1 MLDPSQQFTELL
13 SRDSRYQVDAYAFV
27 FEALNYAQQEL
38 DMGKE
43 RPSEP
48 LGEEEEEEDEVAQTG
63 PQKHVSGQE
72 LCEAIREYALL
83 QYGYLAKTVLN
94 SWGIKA
100 TGDFGEIVFNLI
112 EIGRMRKTD
121 DDRREDFNE
130 IYDFE
135 VAFQENFEISQ
146 PE

>member
-1 MLDPSQQFTELL
+1 MFEAPREIVQLL
-13 SRDSRYQVDAYAFV
+13 EEDKRYRLEAYVFV
-27 FEALNYAQQEL
+27 FQALNFAQEVL
-38 DMGKE
+38 GMGTE
-43 RPSEP
+43 SQSEP
-48 LGEEEEEEDEVAQTG
+48 PSRSTEEEETPER
-63 PQKHVSGQE
+63 HVSGQE

-94 SWGIKA
+94 SWGIKT

-130 IYDFE
+130 IYDFA
-135 VAFQENFEISQ
+135 VAFQEDFEISQ